1 MRNKQILVLSPVLIM
16 LACNTGKVVLDQGQ
30 TDYDA
35 RLISQ
40 VKVWDCIG
48 GSDTG
53 GTEQFHGTYGH
64 ELFFYHAP
72 SSLNDLLPQEGCVY
86 GMDVFSTSAGANA
99 SSLEGLVG
107 YPEWQYGEESGYME
121 GGFGFWYQDVM
132 TDEHTCEDPQDILDA
147 SIVLGNAQAFSG
159 AEIPSSFPVPDVDFT
174 GFQSLIDFGDT
185 VEVTW
190 SETRWPRVWAHLRRT
205 KDGQV
210 VEMMTCRIPSGNSFV
225 LDSAIW
231 EQMNETFNV
240 DVNQLY
246 IGFENREMQET
257 VTGQWV
263 ETLNRSIA
271 VAVQN

>member
-1 MRNKQILVLSPVLIM
+1 MRTQEILVLSTVM
-16 LACNTGKVVLDQGQ
+16 TTFACNTGKVVLDQGQ

-35 RLISQ
+35 RMISQ
-40 VKVWDCIG
+40 VKVWDCVG
-48 GSDTG
+48 GNDTG

-64 ELFFYHAP
+64 EMFFYHAP
-72 SSLNDLLPQEGCVY
+72 SSLNDLLPQDGCVY
-86 GMDVFSTSAGANA
+86 GLDVFSTSAGSNA

-121 GGFGFWYQDVM
+121 GGFGFWYQDIM

-159 AEIPSSFPVPDVDFT
+159 AEIPSAFPVPDIQFT

-185 VEVTW
+185 VDVSW
-190 SETRWPRVWAHLRRT
+190 SETQWPRVWAHLRRT

-210 VEMMTCRIPSGNSFV
+210 VEMMTCHITEGNSFV
-225 LDSAIW
+225 LDSTIW
-231 EQMNETFNV
+231 EQMNESFNV